1 MVCSSIFL
9 AFSYTYNYATAVN
22 RMQVSP
28 MYAAIFV
35 GSLFFPAL
43 ATIFKEKLFSASKKR
58 LNGQSL
64 DLFVVNSFGSAA
76 QALFVFLLLPVMSSL
91 KGIPLSQLPAYL
103 KEGKSIAVLAF
114 TLRHRPCFM
123 QTTRRHL
130 CADIDLSI
138 NPFLASVGILKLV
151 THDYHFSQLYLHA
164 LTHQT

>member
-1 MVCSSIFL
+1 VHI
-9 AFSYTYNYATAVN
+9 YEQIVVHTYACVFFHVFIYVHYVTRVAC
-22 RMQVSP
+22 MQVSP

-103 KEGKSIAVLAF
+103 KEGESICCTGSPLQ
-114 TLRHRPCFM
+114 HRL
-123 QTTRRHL
+123 H
-130 CADIDLSI
+130 
-138 NPFLASVGILKLV
+138 FL
-151 THDYHFSQLYLHA
+151 
-164 LTHQT
+164 

>member
-1 MVCSSIFL
+1 MCMCVRSTHLLITYGAYICLSV
-9 AFSYTYNYATAVN
+9 FSVNFSHTYNYATIVVC
-22 RMQVSP
+22 MQVSP
-28 MYAAIFV
+28 RYAAIFV

-103 KEGKSIAVLAF
+103 KEGESTCCTGVPLW
-114 TLRHRPCFM
+114 HRPYSM
-123 QTTRRHL
+123 
-130 CADIDLSI
+130 
-138 NPFLASVGILKLV
+138 
-151 THDYHFSQLYLHA
+151 
-164 LTHQT
+164 

>member
-1 MVCSSIFL
+1 MVCISIFL
-9 AFSYTYNYATAVN
+9 AFSYTYNCATAVTC
-22 RMQVSP
+22 MQVSP

-76 QALFVFLLLPVMSSL
+76 QALFVFLLLPVASSL

-103 KEGKSIAVLAF
+103 KEGASTCCTGIP
-114 TLRHRPCFM
+114 LRHKSHFM
-123 QTTRRHL
+123 QMTRRHL

-138 NPFLASVGILKLV
+138 NPFFGFCGDPEAC
-151 THDYHFSQLYLHA
+151 DA
-164 LTHQT
+164 